1 MREHLKNDLLIELD
15 KVVDTQT
22 LYKKENYSMED
33 KRTEQIPNNCNECNY
48 TKTCIGHYG
57 GSTCKY
63 GGIIVDIALK
73 RGNK

>member
-1 MREHLKNDLLIELD
+1 M
-15 KVVDTQT
+15 
-22 LYKKENYSMED
+22 LYKKGNYIMED

-63 GGIIVDIALK
+63 EGIIVDIALK
-73 RGNK
+73 KENKKCLKTKQNKILKQ